1 MGVSHMQ
8 VLDQLLDQLLDHL
21 LITRWDTPN
30 GYPSHR
36 VSDHDMDGCGMS
48 SPYTRTLVWAQS
60 PVTVHICIRAYEE

>member
-8 VLDQLLDQLLDHL
+8 VLGQLLDQLLDHL
-21 LITRWDTPN
+21 IITRSVTPN

-48 SPYTRTLVWAQS
+48 SPHARTLVYAQG